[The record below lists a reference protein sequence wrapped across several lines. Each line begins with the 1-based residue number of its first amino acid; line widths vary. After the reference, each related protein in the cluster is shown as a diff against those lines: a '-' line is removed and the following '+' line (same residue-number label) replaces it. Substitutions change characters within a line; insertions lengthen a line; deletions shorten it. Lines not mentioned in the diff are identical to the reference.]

1 MRSLIPLVT
10 IFLLLLSLS
19 YSSWSQKKDS
29 ISILNEFKLQRFPYK
44 NVDSSYT
51 FFENF
56 CLDIGNKK
64 QWPYFVGMAY
74 EELGIIAS
82 NKGDITKGIE
92 LYDSSY
98 VYAVKSGDSI
108 GMGTA
113 LNWIGISY
121 QYQGLQNLAIEK
133 YLSAY
138 EIGKKMQDH
147 MRANKY
153 ISNVASLYFSMAQFD
168 NSLKYQRM
176 AIAEGKSTDNALDAN
191 LARCYADIALVF
203 LQLNQIDSAKY
214 FNLESY
220 KISKETGDSITMAD
234 VHLNNYSIF
243 RNENPSYAAQ
253 ELKKGTILTEK
264 YYAAGIINVSK
275 LVDSYMLNGSQ
286 AISSNSLSEAKMY
299 FNKSILL
306 AQEFG
311 LLKSIVSSYSYL
323 MEISE
328 MTKDYF
334 NAYQYAS
341 QYKKYSDSL
350 FTIEKEKIVQEN
362 AIVFETEQKEKEIA
376 LKNSELLQTK
386 NTIRNKNIL
395 IIATL
400 LLILLL
406 SLGVYFSFKNY
417 KLKRKI
423 EQQQVLLDERKRIST
438 ELHDDLGAQLSVAKI
453 FLHNLKNNSNKDQDE
468 QLIESSLG
476 MLESSITHLRNIMN
490 ELQNTTLEEKGY
502 IVATEE
508 LINKLS
514 SIRRIKFNLSYSGM
528 ETRLSKKIEHQLFR
542 ATQELINNTLKYAD
556 ANSISIDVVND
567 DKRLVFLFEDDGK
580 GFDSEKIAF
589 GNGLNNITSRMATL
603 NGSVLF
609 DTQEGKGC
617 RTIIEINH
625 SYN

>member
-1 MRSLIPLVT
+1 MKLHR
-10 IFLLLLSLS
+10 LLLPFGLMII
-19 YSSWSQKKDS
+19 SSFINAQQKDS
-29 ISILNEFKLQRFPYK
+29 LTILNEFIPHRSPSSNT
-44 NVDSSYT
+44 NVSYS

-56 CLDIGNKK
+56 VKSPDNVKYH
-64 QWPYFVGMAY
+64 PYFVGMAY
-74 EELGIIAS
+74 EELGLIYS
-82 NKGDITKGIE
+82 NRGELQKGIA

-98 VYAVKSGDSI
+98 VYAAISHDSI

-153 ISNVASLYFSMAQFD
+153 ISNVASLYFSMDQFE
-168 NSLKYQRM
+168 NALRYQKM
-176 AIAEGKSTDNALDAN
+176 AIAEGKQANNPTDAN

-203 LQLNQIDSAKY
+203 LHLNQIDSAKY

-220 KISKETGDSITMAD
+220 KISKETKDSITMAD

-243 RNENPSYAAQ
+243 RNENPAYAAQ
-253 ELKKGTILTEK
+253 ELKEGTTLTEK
-264 YYAAGIINVSK
+264 YYAAGLINVSK
-275 LVDSYMLNGSQ
+275 LVDSYILNGSHS
-286 AISSNSLSEAKMY
+286 ISLNSLSEAKTY
-299 FNKSILL
+299 FNKSIHL
-306 AQEFG
+306 AEEFG
-311 LLKSIVSSYSYL
+311 LLQSLVSSYSYL
-323 MEISE
+323 MKISE

-334 NAYQYAS
+334 NAYQYANRHR
-341 QYKKYSDSL
+341 KYSDSL

-376 LKNSELLQTK
+376 LKNSELIQTK
-386 NTIRNKNIL
+386 STIRNKNIL
-395 IIATL
+395 IATTL
-400 LLILLL
+400 LLVLLI
-406 SLGVYFSFKNY
+406 SIGIYFSFRNF
-417 KLKRKI
+417 KLKKKI
-423 EQQQVLLDERKRIST
+423 EQQQVLLDERKRISA

-453 FLHNLKNNSNKDQDE
+453 FLHNLKYNSSQDQDA
-468 QLIESSLG
+468 QLIENSLG
-476 MLESSITHLRNIMN
+476 MVESSITHLRNIMN

-514 SIRRIKFNLSYSGM
+514 SMRRIKFNLSHSGM
-528 ETRLSKKIEHQLFR
+528 ETRLNKKIEHQLFR
-542 ATQELINNTLKYAD
+542 ATQELINNTLKH
-556 ANSISIDVVND
+556 ANAHSISIDVVNN

-580 GFDSEKIAF
+580 GFNSEKITF
-589 GNGLNNITSRMATL
+589 GNGLNNITSRIATL

-609 DTQEGKGC
+609 DTHEGKGC

-625 SYN
+625 LNN

>member
-1 MRSLIPLVT
+1 
-10 IFLLLLSLS
+10 
-19 YSSWSQKKDS
+19 
-29 ISILNEFKLQRFPYK
+29 
-44 NVDSSYT
+44 
-51 FFENF
+51 
-56 CLDIGNKK
+56 
-64 QWPYFVGMAY
+64 
-74 EELGIIAS
+74 
-82 NKGDITKGIE
+82 
-92 LYDSSY
+92 
-98 VYAVKSGDSI
+98 
-108 GMGTA
+108 MGTA

-153 ISNVASLYFSMAQFD
+153 ISNVASLYFSMEQFE
-168 NSLKYQRM
+168 NALRYQKM
-176 AIAEGKSTDNALDAN
+176 AIVEGKQANNPTDAN

-203 LQLNQIDSAKY
+203 LHLNQMDSAKY

-220 KISKETGDSITMAD
+220 KISKETKDSITMAD

-243 RNENPSYAAQ
+243 RNENPAYAAQ
-253 ELKKGTILTEK
+253 ELKEGTTLTEK
-264 YYAAGIINVSK
+264 YYAAGLINVSK
-275 LVDSYMLNGSQ
+275 LVDSYILNGSHS
-286 AISSNSLSEAKMY
+286 ISLNSLSEAKTY
-299 FNKSILL
+299 FNKSIHL
-306 AQEFG
+306 AEEFG
-311 LLKSIVSSYSYL
+311 LLQSIVSSYSYL
-323 MEISE
+323 MKISE

-334 NAYQYAS
+334 NAYQYANRH
-341 QYKKYSDSL
+341 KKYSDSL

-376 LKNSELLQTK
+376 LKNSELQQTK
-386 NTIRNKNIL
+386 NTIKNKNIL
-395 IIATL
+395 IVATL

-406 SLGVYFSFKNY
+406 SLGIYFSFRNF
-417 KLKRKI
+417 KLKKKI

-453 FLHNLKNNSNKDQDE
+453 FLHNLKNNSNKDQDA
-468 QLIESSLG
+468 QLIENSLG
-476 MLESSITHLRNIMN
+476 MVENSITHLRNIMN

-514 SIRRIKFNLSYSGM
+514 SLRRIKFSLSHSGM
-528 ETRLSKKIEHQLFR
+528 ETRLNKKIEHQLFR
-542 ATQELINNTLKYAD
+542 ATQELINNTLKHAE
-556 ANSISIDVVND
+556 AHSISIDVVNN
-567 DKRLVFLFEDDGK
+567 DKRLVLLFEDDGK
-580 GFDSEKIAF
+580 GFNSEKISF

-609 DTQEGKGC
+609 DTHEGKGC

-625 SYN
+625 LNN